1 MLEYYRD
8 TFLWRPRYAWPNVAK
23 LATKKRQQLD
33 SGPLKD
39 FTRTMMAEGIHR
51 NPSKK
56 MPSISSMRLDM
67 FESSHVTPSDLW
79 YPCFFECFSIF
90 SILFITNTKMVRPVC
105 FSSAGLPC
113 KVRLR
118 RYLWNVDFS
127 KIKIFCVP
135 SISIRY
141 LEMAVSNCWLFMAF
155 WDDSKHSSAPTIVH
169 NLSIDAVLPLTFRT
183 PPCLVIIFLIK
194 SAISVVMFLYFRDNP
209 TQSWERQKLPAILDI

>member
-155 WDDSKHSSAPTIVH
+155 WDDSKHSSAPQSSTISRLT
-169 NLSIDAVLPLTFRT
+169 LSFHWRFEPRRAWWSSSWLNRQFR
-183 PPCLVIIFLIK
+183 
-194 SAISVVMFLYFRDNP
+194 
-209 TQSWERQKLPAILDI
+209 W